1 MARHQPEV
9 DEHNVYLLRG
19 CIENDADLYRQQFI
33 PIVQNLM
40 RKRAKGTYD
49 STKAAKLFGYLADA
63 GAQKCA
69 KFYDDDRRP
78 WHAIFPP
85 ADRRAVARAME
96 KSFRDEADLGNYD
109 NDAMSGKRRR

>member
-1 MARHQPEV
+1 MPRHQPEA
-9 DEHNVYLLRG
+9 DADNARG
-19 CIENDADLYRQQFI
+19 LQRCIESDADLYRQQFV

-49 STKAAKLFGYLADA
+49 STKAAKLFGYLADS
-63 GAQKCA
+63 GAKKCA

-78 WHAIFPP
+78 WHAVFPP

-96 KSFRDEADLGNYD
+96 ESFRVEADLGNYD
-109 NDAMSGKRRR
+109 NPMMSGKRGR